1 MARDKLE
8 EARREGMAYALNI
21 VKTKGI
27 GGLEEECK
35 FRGATSAITLRDQ
48 FGFGAERIKR
58 YVDRFNS
65 KAECIMDD
73 YTTWDEQTQIL
84 KEECGLEFKIR
95 QNDKDVKVR

>member
-35 FRGATSAITLRDQ
+35 FRGATKMPLALPKNAIDECVFSA
-48 FGFGAERIKR
+48 
-58 YVDRFNS
+58 V
-65 KAECIMDD
+65 
-73 YTTWDEQTQIL
+73 
-84 KEECGLEFKIR
+84 GLLCLFQEFIIYR
-95 QNDKDVKVR
+95 LHP